1 MRPQQTEQLVNEGI
15 LLAETSP
22 EQLAAYVRAGWM
34 PLRAAASA
42 ARPVGERRKARPEHR
57 AGPFRFRAL
66 LPCGFL
72 GDFLDGSLDGL
83 LDCRLL
89 HDFLLGH
96 GFLGCFLYWHLLT
109 SMRSIANS
117 LEEIARL
124 RKFATRDSG
133 RVPML
138 AQGVRRARCAREI
151 AAFHRKARGADE
163 QRTGV
168 SRFASCRETQLG

>member
-1 MRPQQTEQLVNEGI
+1 
-15 LLAETSP
+15 
-22 EQLAAYVRAGWM
+22 
-34 PLRAAASA
+34 
-42 ARPVGERRKARPEHR
+42 
-57 AGPFRFRAL
+57 
-66 LPCGFL
+66 
-72 GDFLDGSLDGL
+72 
-83 LDCRLL
+83 
-89 HDFLLGH
+89 
-96 GFLGCFLYWHLLT
+96 
-109 SMRSIANS
+109 MRSIANS